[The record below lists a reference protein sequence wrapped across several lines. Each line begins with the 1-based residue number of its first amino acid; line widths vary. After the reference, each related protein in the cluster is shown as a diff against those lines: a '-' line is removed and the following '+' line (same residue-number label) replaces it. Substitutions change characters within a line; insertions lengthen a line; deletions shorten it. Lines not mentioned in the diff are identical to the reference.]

1 MSTSI
6 VPPKEPG
13 QVQLLLA
20 AVIIDGV
27 TDDTSAVN
35 LANVNNSLTPLNLK
49 LNFGIFSVLP
59 NFYSF

>member
-13 QVQLLLA
+13 QVQLQLA

-35 LANVNNSLTPLNLK
+35 LANVNNSLTPLNFK
-49 LNFGIFSVLP
+49 LNFGIFFSLAK
-59 NFYSF
+59 F